1 MTDLTNG
8 QPLQALLYDKPQ
20 AMMELVALSNR
31 IASLEAKLK
40 IAVGAFNEI
49 VDWDLESSSD
59 QVERN
64 RKVSLAALKKIGEV
78 K

>member
-1 MTDLTNG
+1 MNDPLDKCVDSFSKTNIMWADHTAS
-8 QPLQALLYDKPQ
+8 LNKH
-20 AMMELVALSNR
+20 